1 MSRRPLF
8 TTLLVTVI
16 GLGWGA
22 AALAQTQ
29 TETEPQA
36 WKGDVAELR
45 QRWERITTAMPEAR
59 REAALEALAEQSARL
74 LDAYPQQSPV
84 LVWRGI
90 VLASHARAAGG
101 LSALGSAKQAREVL
115 ERAVE
120 LDPEGHNGSAWV
132 TLGALYDRAPG
143 WPVAFGD
150 AETAERMFLRALSIR
165 PEGIDV
171 HYYYAAFLEEEGRG
185 DEAREHAR
193 RAVAGTARSTRPLSD
208 EALRDD
214 ARALLARL

>member
-1 MSRRPLF
+1 MVRRPLF
-8 TTLLVTVI
+8 ATLLVTVTVTV
-16 GLGWGA
+16 LGWSA
-22 AALAQTQ
+22 APLAQA
-29 TETEPQA
+29 EPRA
-36 WKGDVAELR
+36 WEGDVAELR
-45 QRWERITTAMPEAR
+45 QRWERITTAMPQAR
-59 REAALEALAEQSARL
+59 REAALEALAKESSAL
-74 LDAYPQQSPV
+74 AEAYPRQSPV

-101 LSALGSAKQAREVL
+101 LSALGSAKQARELL

-120 LDPEGHNGSAWV
+120 LDPEGHHGSAWV

-150 AETAERMFLRALSIR
+150 AEIAERMFRRALAIR

-171 HYYYAAFLEEEGRG
+171 HYYYAAFLAEEGRG

-193 RAVAGTARSTRPLSD
+193 RAVEGTARATRPRSD
-208 EALRDD
+208 EALRDA

>member
-1 MSRRPLF
+1 MHRSSLSAIVLA
-8 TTLLVTVI
+8 TLLGP
-16 GLGWGA
+16 GLLA
-22 AALAQTQ
+22 ASLAQAQ
-29 TETEPQA
+29 AEPQA
-36 WKGDVAELR
+36 WDQEVGELR
-45 QRWERITTAMPEAR
+45 HRWERITTEMPEDR
-59 REAALEALAEQSARL
+59 RESALESLSKESSALAE
-74 LDAYPQQSPV
+74 AYPRQGPV

-101 LSALGSAKQAREVL
+101 LAALGSAKQAREVL

-150 AETAERMFLRALSIR
+150 EQTAERMFRRALSIR

-171 HYYYAAFLEEEGRG
+171 HYYYAAFLEEEGRR

-193 RAVAGTARSTRPLSD
+193 RAIDGTARATRPLSD

>member
-1 MSRRPLF
+1 MHRRTLF
-8 TTLLVTVI
+8 AVTVTTLFSVGSLATS
-16 GLGWGA
+16 LAQAEPPAWGA
-22 AALAQTQ
+22 
-29 TETEPQA
+29 E
-36 WKGDVAELR
+36 VAELR
-45 QRWERITTAMPEAR
+45 HRWEAITTAMPEER
-59 REAALEALAEQSARL
+59 REAALESLAERSAEL
-74 LDAYPQQSPV
+74 LDAYPRQGPV

-90 VLASHARAAGG
+90 VLASHAREAGG
-101 LSALGSAKQAREVL
+101 LAALGSAKQAREVL
-115 ERAVE
+115 ERAVA

-150 AETAERMFLRALSIR
+150 AETAERMFQRALSIR
-165 PEGIDV
+165 PQGIDV

-193 RAVAGTARSTRPLSD
+193 RAVAGTARQTRPRSD
-208 EALRDD
+208 EALRDA

>member
-1 MSRRPLF
+1 MHRRSLSAIVLAAVLGPA
-8 TTLLVTVI
+8 LL
-16 GLGWGA
+16 A
-22 AALAQTQ
+22 ASLAQAQ
-29 TETEPQA
+29 TSPQT
-36 WKGDVAELR
+36 WDHEVSELR
-45 QRWERITTAMPEAR
+45 HRWEQITTEMPEDR
-59 REAALEALAEQSARL
+59 RESALESLADESSALAE
-74 LDAYPQQSPV
+74 AYPRQSPV

-120 LDPEGHNGSAWV
+120 LDPEGHHGSTWV

-150 AETAERMFLRALSIR
+150 AETAERMFQRALSIR

-171 HYYYAAFLEEEGRG
+171 HFYYAAFLEDEGRS

-193 RAVAGTARSTRPLSD
+193 RAIEGTARATRPLSD

>member
-1 MSRRPLF
+1 MHRRSLSAIVLAAVLGSG
-8 TTLLVTVI
+8 LL
-16 GLGWGA
+16 A
-22 AALAQTQ
+22 ASLVQAQA
-29 TETEPQA
+29 EPQA
-36 WKGDVAELR
+36 WGHAVSELR
-45 QRWERITTAMPEAR
+45 HRWEQITTEMPEDR
-59 REAALEALAEQSARL
+59 RESALESLADESSALAE
-74 LDAYPQQSPV
+74 AYPRQSPV

-150 AETAERMFLRALSIR
+150 EQTAERMFQRALSIR
-165 PEGIDV
+165 PDGIDV

-193 RAVAGTARSTRPLSD
+193 RAVAGTARATRPRSD

>member
-1 MSRRPLF
+1 MVRRTLF
-8 TTLLVTVI
+8 TVTFALLSGTGFGI
-16 GLGWGA
+16 GSVA
-22 AALAQTQ
+22 ASPAQ
-29 TETEPQA
+29 EWEA
-36 WKGDVAELR
+36 GVADLR
-45 QRWERITTAMPEAR
+45 QRWETITTAMPEAR
-59 REAALEALAEQSARL
+59 REGALESLAEQSAAL
-74 LDAYPQQSPV
+74 LDAHPRQGPV

-101 LSALGSAKQAREVL
+101 LAALGSAKQARDVL

-120 LDPEGHNGSAWV
+120 LDPEGQRGSAWV

-150 AETAERMFLRALSIR
+150 AETAERMFRRALTIR

-171 HYYYAAFLEEEGRG
+171 HYYYAAFLAEEGRE

-193 RAVAGTARSTRPLSD
+193 RAIAGTVRETRPHSD
-208 EALRDD
+208 PALRDA